1 MIILVRWKVIGIVG
15 QSGHT
20 IGYDVI
26 SEHGEKRTVTIQ
38 QLVNVINAGVVINAR
53 ISNGQIE
60 LQGELQRR
68 VIEQI
73 INIQLTESE
82 FNTLYPCLMEIYTRL
97 RKEHPEKNKKEL
109 SVLQKF
115 VGYKNLLSEHNHAN
129 KSQS

>member
-1 MIILVRWKVIGIVG
+1 MRYKVVCMIG
-15 QSGHT
+15 QSGKT
-20 IGYDVI
+20 IGYDVL
-26 SEHGEKRTVTIQ
+26 SESGEKRTVTIQ
-38 QLVNVINAGVVINAR
+38 ELVNATNAGVVVNAR
-53 ISNGQIE
+53 LNNGKLEFQN
-60 LQGELQRR
+60 QLQRR

-82 FNTLYPCLMEIYTRL
+82 FNILYPCLMEIYTKL

-115 VGYKNLLSEHNHAN
+115 VGYKNLLSEHNSAN

>member
-1 MIILVRWKVIGIVG
+1 MRWKVVCIVG

-38 QLVNVINAGVVINAR
+38 ELVNAINAGVVVNAR
-53 ISNGQIE
+53 LNNGQIE
-60 LQGELQRR
+60 FQGQLQRR
-68 VIEQI
+68 VIEQV

-82 FNTLYPCLMEIYTRL
+82 FNILYPILMEIFTKL
-97 RKEHPEKNKKEL
+97 KKEHPEKNKKEL

-115 VGYKNLLSEHNHAN
+115 VGYKNQLLEYEYIN
-129 KSQS
+129 KQQSKR

>member
-1 MIILVRWKVIGIVG
+1 MRYKVVCMIG
-15 QSGHT
+15 QSGKT
-20 IGYDVI
+20 IGYDVL
-26 SEHGEKRTVTIQ
+26 SESGEKRTVTIQ
-38 QLVNVINAGVVINAR
+38 ELVNAINAGVVVNAR
-53 ISNGQIE
+53 LNNGKLEFQN
-60 LQGELQRR
+60 QLQRR

-82 FNTLYPCLMEIYTRL
+82 FNILYPCLMEIYTKL

-115 VGYKNLLSEHNHAN
+115 VGYKNLLSEPNSAN

>member
-1 MIILVRWKVIGIVG
+1 MRYKVICCCG
-15 QSGHT
+15 QSGKT

-26 SEHGEKRTVTIQ
+26 SERGEKRTVTIQ
-38 QLVNVINAGVVINAR
+38 QLVNAINSGVVVNAR
-53 ISNGQIE
+53 LNNGQIE

-68 VIEQI
+68 VIEQV